1 MSQSWEFKVDSSNYS
16 DSKKLDLIFEPTTE
30 VGWYIYSSDND
41 PEAGPYT
48 MFDFNENA
56 TYSLEENI
64 KVKNVKTKF
73 DSVWLA
79 DVRYLDN
86 GGAFIQSIIK
96 NNNNLSVSGFISYQ
110 VCSEI
115 QKMCIPLETD
125 FSFFKKIDS
134 KEVLSVDYLNVKE
147 NESLLSLFYFLFLRV
162 S

>member
-1 MSQSWEFKVDSSNYS
+1 M
-16 DSKKLDLIFEPTTE
+16 
-30 VGWYIYSSDND
+30 GWYIYSSDND

-125 FSFFKKIDS
+125 FSFFKK
-134 KEVLSVDYLNVKE
+134 
-147 NESLLSLFYFLFLRV
+147 
-162 S
+162 